1 MSGMRAGFQV
11 PAFLPFI
18 ERNFVRWSFEGIS
31 YCIDRFSTQTIIP
44 LLIFR
49 LWFTVKIFLKLRKF
63 QPQYSYEIYSYSKG
77 KVCSDSYNVLL
88 PRSCLLAVFAMF
100 LAIISPSSS
109 CSSYSW
115 NEWSVRHFYFHN
127 QNNSTSSPGL
137 LGNGALTCS
146 GLHFLR
152 HFVKHNILR
161 NLVISNWLWW
171 VMRVLLANQNWRSI
185 LNE

>member
-1 MSGMRAGFQV
+1 MRAWFQV

-18 ERNFVRWSFEGIS
+18 ERNFVRWSFEGKL
-31 YCIDRFSTQTIIP
+31 YCIDRFSTQTIIS

-63 QPQYSYEIYSYSKG
+63 QPQNSYEIYSYSKG

-100 LAIISPSSS
+100 LAITSPSSS

-115 NEWSVRHFYFHN
+115 NEWSVGHFVFRTKIT
-127 QNNSTSSPGL
+127 QPRLQVFSV
-137 LGNGALTCS
+137 NGALTCRR
-146 GLHFLR
+146 LHFLR
-152 HFVKHNILR
+152 HFLVKLKILP
-161 NLVISNWLWW
+161 NLVISNWLWLI
-171 VMRVLLANQNWRSI
+171 MRVLLANQNWGNI

>member
-1 MSGMRAGFQV
+1 MRAGFQV

-18 ERNFVRWSFEGIS
+18 ERNFVRWNFEGKS
-31 YCIDRFSTQTIIP
+31 YCIDRFSTQTIIS

-77 KVCSDSYNVLL
+77 KVCSGSYNVLL
-88 PRSCLLAVFAMF
+88 PRSCLLAVFAKF

-115 NEWSVRHFYFHN
+115 IEWSARHFYFHN

-137 LGNGALTCS
+137 LGNGALTCR

-171 VMRVLLANQNWRSI
+171 IMRVLLANQNWRSI